1 MNADSFK
8 YKEITDIILRS
19 FYEVYNEI
27 GDGFLESVYENALY
41 IVLTGDGLCVE
52 RQKDIAV
59 FFRGKVI
66 GDFKADL
73 IVNEKVILEL
83 KAVRTI
89 NPTHE
94 AQLINYLKA
103 TNIEVGLLLNFG
115 KKPEFKR
122 FIYGNK
128 RKKISLP
135 ARLRFR
141 FQPIGLTGRW
151 VGDYAPEG
159 RAYRPEGIIR
169 VNLPAVW
176 QAGLR
181 PSSYKV
187 S

>member
-19 FYEVYNEI
+19 FYEVYNEL

-52 RQKDIAV
+52 RQKDIGV

-122 FIYGNK
+122 FIYDNK
-128 RKKISLP
+128 RKNISDNQRKSV
-135 ARLRFR
+135 A
-141 FQPIGLTGRW
+141 
-151 VGDYAPEG
+151 E
-159 RAYRPEGIIR
+159 
-169 VNLPAVW
+169 
-176 QAGLR
+176 
-181 PSSYKV
+181 
-187 S
+187 